1 MCKLLPAV
9 TILALSTFASQAQAQ
24 FRPTD
29 ICNMKPSQYE
39 RDQCIEYGARGSM
52 LRVKGNSDRLL
63 SSPRVPQSE
72 KESIAKSHKQWVA
85 KVKRKCDESDNAC
98 FWNMASMRNN
108 ELEQIMAK
116 YGIAPM

>member
-1 MCKLLPAV
+1 MRKFLAAF

-24 FRPTD
+24 FVPTD
-29 ICNMKPSQYE
+29 MCNMKRTQGE

-52 LRVKGNSDRLL
+52 LRVKGNSERLL
-63 SSPRVPQSE
+63 QSSRVPQSE
-72 KESIAKSHKQWVA
+72 KEDIAKSHKKWVA
-85 KVKRKCDESDNAC
+85 KVKSKCDEFDNAC
-98 FWNMASMRNN
+98 FWNLASKRNE

>member
-1 MCKLLPAV
+1 MRKLLPAV
-9 TILALSTFASQAQAQ
+9 AILALSTFASQAQAQ

-72 KESIAKSHKQWVA
+72 KESIAKSHKQWAA
-85 KVKRKCDESDNAC
+85 KVQIRCSDNEC
-98 FWNMASMRNN
+98 YWNMASKRNN